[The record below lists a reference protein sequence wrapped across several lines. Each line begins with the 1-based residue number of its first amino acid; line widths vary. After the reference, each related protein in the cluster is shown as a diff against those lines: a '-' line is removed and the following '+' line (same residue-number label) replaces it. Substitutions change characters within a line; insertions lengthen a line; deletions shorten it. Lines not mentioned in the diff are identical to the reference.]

1 MRITIEEI
9 NARNIRDMNKCKGEF
24 IIDAKLVL
32 HVENG
37 EIRYTVT
44 EVPSTVKRY

>member
-9 NARNIRDMNKCKGEF
+9 NARNVRDVSKCDGEF

-32 HVENG
+32 HVENDNSLHDSG
-37 EIRYTVT
+37 DT
-44 EVPSTVKRY
+44 